1 MGQKITK
8 EMIAGIMK
16 FKKEI
21 KVERIIVFGSY
32 ASGRAKKHSDIDLVL
47 IGKKF
52 RGRDF
57 LSRYKGLWLKWT
69 LDMPVDFIAY
79 TPEEFE
85 KQSKEVSIASEALR
99 EGIEIR

>member
-1 MGQKITK
+1 MVKKVTK
-8 EMIAGIMK
+8 QMIEGILK
-16 FKKEI
+16 FKKDI

-32 ASGRAKKHSDIDLVL
+32 ARGRANKDSDIDLVL

-52 RGRDF
+52 RGKDIM
-57 LSRYKGLWLKWT
+57 SRYRGLWLKWT

-85 KQSKEVSIASEALR
+85 KLSKEVSIASEALR
-99 EGIEIR
+99 EGIEI